1 MSGFR
6 GGLTGSQPSRNNRFM
21 VLFFRDSAR
30 VMEEEEE
37 VREGSTHH
45 GCLVVI
51 FSVCLSVVST
61 ELLEDEAA
69 ADEEEGGCFLI
80 NRGGL
85 NSSGAPKLNP
95 KAPQP
100 PSVSCFLHITVSDTI
115 LRKQCNDAA
124 LREYFVIL
132 RMKLFYLLL

>member
-6 GGLTGSQPSRNNRFM
+6 GGLTRSQPSRNNRFM

-30 VMEEEEE
+30 VMKEEEG

-51 FSVCLSVVST
+51 FCLSVCLSVVST

-69 ADEEEGGCFLI
+69 ADEEEGG
-80 NRGGL
+80 
-85 NSSGAPKLNP
+85 
-95 KAPQP
+95 
-100 PSVSCFLHITVSDTI
+100 
-115 LRKQCNDAA
+115 
-124 LREYFVIL
+124 
-132 RMKLFYLLL
+132 